1 MTIKTLGFI
10 GIGNMG
16 ARMVPHIAATGIPI
30 HIYDLNAG
38 ACRDFARAHNNIV
51 VEESAAAVATAAD
64 AVITMLPAGPDV
76 NGCALGTDGLAEGF
90 SDGDILIDMS
100 SSQPWMTVELA
111 AELAKSG
118 IHMIDAPVSGGTL
131 GADNGTLT
139 LMIGG
144 ADEDVERCL
153 PVLEPM
159 AGHIFRTG
167 NVGSGHALKTLN
179 NLLSGLN
186 TVAAAE
192 ALMIGTRFGL
202 DPEVMCDVINESTGM
217 NSATQR
223 NMKQHVISRKFG
235 GGFAWDLKFK
245 DYKIAMELARVT
257 QTPVPFSALGFQL
270 YESANTWIGDTSD
283 KQSIA
288 YVRWYEHF
296 AGSEIRKP
304 ANDG

>member
-30 HIYDLNAG
+30 HIFDLNDEASKSL
-38 ACRDFARAHNNIV
+38 ARSHNNII
-51 VEESAAAVATAAD
+51 VEESAAAVAKAAD

-76 NGCALGTDGLAEGF
+76 NLCALGENGLVAGF
-90 SDGDILIDMS
+90 SEGDILIDMS
-100 SSQPWMTVELA
+100 SSQPWMTVELSEALA
-111 AELAKSG
+111 AKG
-118 IHMIDAPVSGGTL
+118 VDMIDAPVSGGTR
-131 GADNGTLT
+131 GADAGTLT

-144 ADEDVERCL
+144 GDEDVERCL

-167 NVGSGHALKTLN
+167 KVGSGHALKTLN

-217 NSATQR
+217 NSSTKR
-223 NMKQHVISRKFG
+223 NMKEHVISRKFG
-235 GGFAWDLKFK
+235 GGFAWDIKFK
-245 DYKIAMELARVT
+245 DYKIAMELARIT

-270 YESANTWIGDTSD
+270 YESANSWIGDTSD
-283 KQSIA
+283 KQSIEW
-288 YVRWYEHF
+288 VRWYEHF
-296 AGSEIRKP
+296 VGSEIRKP
-304 ANDG
+304 ANDC